1 MESLTWLDAAVEVLK
16 TGGQYTA
23 RDIVNEIEK
32 RQLRSITG
40 KTPEATIGA
49 LLYTLIQDGD
59 TRVRLV
65 GSGMF
70 EYGEGSGPMPSA
82 ILGRLENVDPREIWP
97 DEARDFTPWML
108 SNASYLGEVLGIEI
122 ELERR
127 EHPIGPYYLDLFG
140 QDVSNQC
147 VLIVENQL
155 TPTDHRHLGQLLTYA
170 AGTRPQA
177 GTIVWIAPKFRDE
190 HRDALEF
197 LNSRVSGD
205 ANSQI
210 RFFGVEMA
218 VVRIGNSIPAPQ
230 FTVVSSPNGWNE
242 QLAEIQAAA
251 SGGGRA
257 QAYRA
262 FWAKYLT
269 ELEKNAPQTTKVR
282 TAPASNWITANY
294 LRKGISLNLVFI
306 GGGQLATEI
315 YIDLGHRTRNLDAFY
330 ALKDSE
336 SKITQVINHELI
348 WDDLPGKRA
357 CRIRITRPGDVT
369 NVESHPEIIQWLIEQ
384 QVKFKQVFRSLVEAL
399 PSEIWDRDIP
409 IDGSSSIQIEE
420 D

>member
-1 MESLTWLDAAVEVLK
+1 MDSKTWIDAAIEVLRH
-16 TGGQYTA
+16 GGQHTA

-32 RQLRSITG
+32 RQLRPITG

-65 GSGMF
+65 GPGIF
-70 EYGEGSGPMPSA
+70 EFGDGSGPIPTTV
-82 ILGRLENVDPREIWP
+82 LGRLENVDPREIWP

-108 SNASYLGEVLGIEI
+108 GNASYLGEVLGIEI
-122 ELERR
+122 EIERR

-205 ANSQI
+205 SNSQI

-230 FTVVSSPNGWNE
+230 FTVVSSPSGWNE
-242 QLAEIQAAA
+242 QLAEIQAAS

-262 FWAKYLT
+262 FWARYLA
-269 ELEKNAPQTTKVR
+269 ELEKDSPETTKVR

-294 LRKGISLNLVFI
+294 LRKGISLNLVFLS
-306 GGGQLATEI
+306 GGQLATEI
-315 YIDLGHRTRNLDAFY
+315 YIDLGHRTRNLDVFF

-336 SKITQVINHELI
+336 SEISINLGSEIL
-348 WDDLPGKRA
+348 WDELPGRRA
-357 CRIRITRPGDVT
+357 CRIRLSRAGDIS
-369 NVESHPEIIQWLIEQ
+369 NLESHSELIKWLISQ
-384 QVKFKQVFRSLVEAL
+384 QVKFKQVFRSLVETL
-399 PSEIWDRDIP
+399 PSEIWDRDIHEQ
-409 IDGSSSIQIEE
+409 SSSNN
-420 D
+420 DDD